1 MLNIFKIF
9 SLSFL
14 AIILVG
20 CNSNLLN
27 QIDDQEQELA
37 AEAEIEDEKTPEE
50 VWEDLAEVITAST
63 FCRIL
68 IPHWDCLRFYKSKIT
83 LPHVKPAPKLCI
95 KIVSPFFIL
104 PS

>member
-27 QIDDQEQELA
+27 QVDDQEQELA
-37 AEAEIEDEKTPEE
+37 AEAEIDDEKTPEE
-50 VWEDLAEVITAST
+50 VWEDLAEEKT
-63 FCRIL
+63 
-68 IPHWDCLRFYKSKIT
+68 KK
-83 LPHVKPAPKLCI
+83 
-95 KIVSPFFIL
+95 
-104 PS
+104 

>member
-20 CNSNLLN
+20 CNSSLLN
-27 QIDDQEQELA
+27 QVDDQEQELN

-50 VWEDLAEVITAST
+50 VWEDLAEEKT
-63 FCRIL
+63 
-68 IPHWDCLRFYKSKIT
+68 KK
-83 LPHVKPAPKLCI
+83 
-95 KIVSPFFIL
+95 
-104 PS
+104 